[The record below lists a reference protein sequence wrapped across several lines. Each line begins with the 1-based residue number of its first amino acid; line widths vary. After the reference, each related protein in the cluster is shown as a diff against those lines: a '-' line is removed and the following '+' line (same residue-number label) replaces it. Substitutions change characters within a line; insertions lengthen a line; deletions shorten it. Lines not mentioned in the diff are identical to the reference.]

1 MALDRNG
8 IPGGIVMRK
17 LFWTVFLFVAFH
29 GMATASTA
37 FASPTEEKATLSVA
51 DSSVAR
57 LDGGAAKAQPGL
69 RADGIRKPERVQSQ
83 VLSKNFANPKP
94 VQIYWFFGGR

>member
-17 LFWTVFLFVAFH
+17 LLWTVFLIVAFH

-37 FASPTEEKATLSVA
+37 FASPTAEKVTLSVA

-57 LDGGAAKAQPGL
+57 LDGDSVKTPPTL
-69 RADGIRKPERVQSQ
+69 RADAVRVPERVQSQ
-83 VLSKNFANPKP
+83 VLSKNFSNPKP
-94 VQIYWFFGGR
+94 VRIYWFFGGR